1 MKRPSKSKIFIGDGQ
16 TAATLIEY
24 LIAILVLIITTGITG
39 NYLVNLYK
47 SVNNDSS
54 IDMTFEQSQLIK
66 SRTSSLLYN
75 LQKRVTEQDVAQQ
88 CTMPNFYEDFTK
100 VVQNFELGN
109 VSIYYG
115 NFNDIRYLKGFPK
128 EFAKSYEN
136 LASWSEK
143 NYEKNAKAKYIQDA
157 WKRCKKQSISRN
169 GFNKTRD

>member
-100 VVQNFELGN
+100 LFKILN
-109 VSIYYG
+109 
-115 NFNDIRYLKGFPK
+115 
-128 EFAKSYEN
+128 
-136 LASWSEK
+136 
-143 NYEKNAKAKYIQDA
+143 
-157 WKRCKKQSISRN
+157 
-169 GFNKTRD
+169 